1 MKENSNEI
9 WKDIK
14 EYEGLYQ
21 VSNFGRV
28 KSLNYNRTQ
37 NEKIL
42 KPGNDCLGYYRVSLS
57 KCGKAKTKAIHRL
70 VAETFIDNPNRYNY
84 INHIDC
90 NKTNNNVEN
99 LEWCTQKHNVQEA
112 RRYNLREYTKGKD
125 NANSKKLGQYDLKG
139 NLKKIWDCTMDIQRQ
154 LGFKNCNISLN
165 CQGKRKT
172 AYGFKWRYLDE

>member
-1 MKENSNEI
+1 
-9 WKDIK
+9 
-14 EYEGLYQ
+14 
-21 VSNFGRV
+21 
-28 KSLNYNRTQ
+28 
-37 NEKIL
+37 
-42 KPGNDCLGYYRVSLS
+42 LS

-125 NANSKKLGQYDLKG
+125 NANSKK
-139 NLKKIWDCTMDIQRQ
+139 
-154 LGFKNCNISLN
+154 S
-165 CQGKRKT
+165 
-172 AYGFKWRYLDE
+172 

>member
-1 MKENSNEI
+1 M
-9 WKDIK
+9 
-14 EYEGLYQ
+14 
-21 VSNFGRV
+21 
-28 KSLNYNRTQ
+28 
-37 NEKIL
+37 
-42 KPGNDCLGYYRVSLS
+42 S

-112 RRYNLREYTKGKD
+112 RRYNLREYIKGKD
-125 NANSKKLGQYDLKG
+125 NANSKKVGQYDLKG
-139 NLKKIWDCTMDIQRQ
+139 NLIKIWDCIMDIQRQ
-154 LGFKNCNISLN
+154 LGVKNCNISLN

-172 AYGFKWRYLDE
+172 AYGFKWRYIYE